1 MCYVQNSAYICH
13 TVGMIY
19 SFKKFE
25 IWTSLV
31 AVFVMFRFK
40 LADGLFFVIDQL
52 NVLSLRCISQPCG
65 IFSLLSTFSVIQCLI
80 WNYELIRYRWN
91 IYSKVLS
98 STTALLRENL
108 KNNTPKQ
115 QHSTWKNKNN
125 KITHHSKQKHN
136 KHEHTTLHLH
146 NRTNWHCHD
155 R

>member
-1 MCYVQNSAYICH
+1 MILCYVQNSAYICH

-31 AVFVMFRFK
+31 ALFVMFRFK
-40 LADGLFFVIDQL
+40 LADGLFIVIDQL
-52 NVLSLRCISQPCG
+52 NVISLRCISQPCA
-65 IFSLLSTFSVIQCLI
+65 IFSLLPTFSVIQCLI
-80 WNYELIRYRWN
+80 WNYELIRYWWN

-115 QHSTWKNKNN
+115 QHSTWKKQEQQNN
-125 KITHHSKQKHN
+125 TSLKTKTQQTWTHNVTSP
-136 KHEHTTLHLH
+136 
-146 NRTNWHCHD
+146 
-155 R
+155 